1 MNALWSSR
9 VIFIN
14 KLIIFLLFFLCWKFF
29 LGIAQFVDAQAKAKS
44 EKKDMLDTRAL
55 AGLGGLIGDKKKQ
68 VSTQCVAYLNARV
81 FFLLETVVIHTI
93 QSFEPDFYWDGDRS

>member
-1 MNALWSSR
+1 ML
-9 VIFIN
+9 
-14 KLIIFLLFFLCWKFF
+14 KFF

-68 VSTQCVAYLNARV
+68 VPIWFVII
-81 FFLLETVVIHTI
+81 FFLVLKIC
-93 QSFEPDFYWDGDRS
+93 

>member
-1 MNALWSSR
+1 MLN
-9 VIFIN
+9 
-14 KLIIFLLFFLCWKFF
+14 FF

-68 VSTQCVAYLNARV
+68 VSRYAVCCISISKGL
-81 FFLLETVVIHTI
+81 
-93 QSFEPDFYWDGDRS
+93 FY

>member
-9 VIFIN
+9 VSSIY
-14 KLIIFLLFFLCWKFF
+14 KLIFSFYCFYIEIF

-68 VSTQCVAYLNARV
+68 VSTQCLY
-81 FFLLETVVIHTI
+81 I
-93 QSFEPDFYWDGDRS
+93 

>member
-1 MNALWSSR
+1 MFW
-9 VIFIN
+9 
-14 KLIIFLLFFLCWKFF
+14 LFFYVEIYF

-68 VSTQCVAYLNARV
+68 VSRYTLVAYLYARV
-81 FFLLETVVIHTI
+81 FFARNR
-93 QSFEPDFYWDGDRS
+93 GM

>member
-1 MNALWSSR
+1 MI
-9 VIFIN
+9 VFFILN
-14 KLIIFLLFFLCWKFF
+14 FF

-68 VSTQCVAYLNARV
+68 VSIY
-81 FFLLETVVIHTI
+81 TVCCIFI
-93 QSFEPDFYWDGDRS
+93 CKGLFY

>member
-1 MNALWSSR
+1 MIAFY
-9 VIFIN
+9 VET
-14 KLIIFLLFFLCWKFF
+14 FL

-68 VSTQCVAYLNARV
+68 VSRYTVCCIFIRKGL
-81 FFLLETVVIHTI
+81 FLLGTVVIQTS
-93 QSFEPDFYWDGDRS
+93 QSFESNFHLVRKKK

>member
-9 VIFIN
+9 VSSIY
-14 KLIIFLLFFLCWKFF
+14 KLIFSFYCFYIEIF

-68 VSTQCVAYLNARV
+68 VSRY
-81 FFLLETVVIHTI
+81 TVYCIFI
-93 QSFEPDFYWDGDRS
+93 CKGLFC

>member
-1 MNALWSSR
+1 MG
-9 VIFIN
+9 FFF
-14 KLIIFLLFFLCWKFF
+14 KLKFF

-68 VSTQCVAYLNARV
+68 VSRYAVSYIFIHKGLL
-81 FFLLETVVIHTI
+81 LLETLVN
-93 QSFEPDFYWDGDRS
+93 S

>member
-1 MNALWSSR
+1 M
-9 VIFIN
+9 
-14 KLIIFLLFFLCWKFF
+14 FFFDVQNFF

-68 VSTQCVAYLNARV
+68 VSRYAVSYIFIHKGLL
-81 FFLLETVVIHTI
+81 FLETVVN
-93 QSFEPDFYWDGDRS
+93 S